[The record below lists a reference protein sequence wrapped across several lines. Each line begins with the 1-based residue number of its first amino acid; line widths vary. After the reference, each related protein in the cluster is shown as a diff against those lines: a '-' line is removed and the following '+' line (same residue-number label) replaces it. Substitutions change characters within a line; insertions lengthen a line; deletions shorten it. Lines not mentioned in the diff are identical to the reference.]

1 MTNKSLSVWLLISL
15 LIGGSLGAYLAIQW
29 KNKEADRRVAEAIQV
44 EQDRQGPLRN
54 EVESLKVAL
63 ERERLQVEM
72 AGIAVEVERK
82 NFGLARQR
90 LTAVAERLSALAEKA
105 DEPRATK
112 LREIVSRQADLVAD
126 LEALDPQA
134 APKLQ
139 QLFADLQDALAEV
152 R

>member
-1 MTNKSLSVWLLISL
+1 MTNKSLSIWLVISL
-15 LIGGSLGAYLAIQW
+15 LVGSAVGAYLAIQW
-29 KNKEADRRVAEAIQV
+29 KNKEIDRRVAEAIQV

-63 ERERLQVEM
+63 EREQLQVEM

-90 LTAVAERLSALAEKA
+90 LAAVGERLSALAEKA
-105 DEPRATK
+105 GGDQAAK
-112 LREIVSRQADLVAD
+112 LREIVTRQGDIVAD

-139 QLFADLQDALAEV
+139 QLFADLQDALASE
-152 R
+152 

>member
-1 MTNKSLSVWLLISL
+1 MTNKSLSIWLLISL
-15 LIGGSLGAYLAIQW
+15 LVGIAFGAYLAIRW
-29 KNKEADRRVAEAIQV
+29 KNKEIDRRVAEAIQV

-54 EVESLKVAL
+54 EVESLKGAL

-90 LTAVAERLSALAEKA
+90 LTAVGERLSALAEKA
-105 DEPRATK
+105 GDAQATK
-112 LREIVSRQADLVAD
+112 LREIVTRQGDIVAD

-139 QLFADLQDALAEV
+139 QLFADLQDALASE
-152 R
+152 